1 MQTSQNQKSSIFL
14 LIECHTISLISWSL
28 YMLAQNALIISLPL
42 NIKIIL
48 KHPSAEKIES

>member
-1 MQTSQNQKSSIFL
+1 MQTTKSEEQYIFINRMPYHL
-14 LIECHTISLISWSL
+14 SNISATV
-28 YMLAQNALIISLPL
+28 YVGTKCFISLPL

>member
-14 LIECHTISLISWSL
+14 LIERHAISLISWSL

-48 KHPSAEKIES
+48 KHPSVEKIES